1 MSSPFFSIVVPCRD
15 RPEALNELLDALDAQ
30 QDAPE
35 FEVVIVDDG
44 SEPPISGL
52 RETSYALRVVHQIP
66 LGISAARNNGI
77 RHARGEILLFVDSDC
92 APEPDALAQL
102 AATATHH
109 PEDPAFQLGLV
120 SGDSHLVQRLEGLRL
135 EAIQALTTSE
145 DGHVGFTNTSGFGL
159 RRAWLGDA
167 PAFDTAH
174 LRGEDSGLLIRLASE
189 GNLPRHVPLARVHHR
204 PDLTIM
210 RFIRKHFWI
219 GYRNGLARAEM
230 RASNVELLSN
240 KERGRMFG
248 QIRAA
253 VKRNGWGPSHLFF
266 IMCCYA
272 NERFGRFVHKVVGLR
287 RDRVPLGPIGI
298 DPVRERDLMARILQ
312 AAERGQPLRVH
323 GVDSATFK
331 RASSNAEFAAELN
344 SKDLLYA
351 ADDSIRRKLWWRSWR
366 RTHTIRIE
374 HILPELQLEAERRGT
389 SLGLEQSQ
397 NEVPEPAV
405 E

>member
-1 MSSPFFSIVVPCRD
+1 
-15 RPEALNELLDALDAQ
+15 LNELLDALDAQ

-77 RHARGEILLFVDSDC
+77 RHARGAILLFVDSDC

-102 AATATHH
+102 AAVASAH
-109 PEDPAFQLGLV
+109 PEDMAFQLGLV
-120 SGDSHLVQRLEGLRL
+120 SGDAKLVQRLECLRL

-145 DGHVGFTNTSGFGL
+145 DGHVGFTNTSGFAL
-159 RRAWLGDA
+159 RRDWLGDA

-174 LRGEDSGLLIRLASE
+174 LRGEDSGLLMRLAAG
-189 GNLPRHVPLARVHHR
+189 GNFPRHVPSARVHHR

-210 RFIRKHFWI
+210 KFIRKHFWI
-219 GYRNGLARAEM
+219 GYRAGLARSEM
-230 RASNVELLSN
+230 RASAVDLLTS

-253 VKRNGWGPSHLFF
+253 AKRKGWGPSHLFF
-266 IMCCYA
+266 IICCYA
-272 NERFGRFVHKVVGLR
+272 NERLGRVMHDWFGLR
-287 RDRVPLGPIGI
+287 RERVPLGPIGI

-312 AAERGQPLRVH
+312 AAERDQALTIAGI
-323 GVDSATFK
+323 DADTFR
-331 RASSNAEFAAELN
+331 RAKSDAAFAAELN
-344 SKDLLYA
+344 AKDLLYA
-351 ADDSIRRKLWWRSWR
+351 ADDSIRRKLWWTRHK
-366 RTHTIRIE
+366 RTHAVQLERV
-374 HILPELQLEAERRGT
+374 LPELLLEAERRGT
-389 SLGLEQSQ
+389 LLDLPQSRT
-397 NEVPEPAV
+397 AASD
-405 E
+405 